1 MEETK
6 EVTVKNKKRP
16 VKAEKPQKPAK
27 DKKKICSI
35 VVFMIGILTLVAGLV
50 FVILNL
56 VKGSDIQDGEYLVS
70 AKQWVLEDGSNCPK
84 ESEESEVNCETSQV
98 IWQFTEIGKGKLT
111 TNGHTNDYDFIW
123 AIEDDKLKIE
133 TSWLYDL
140 ENEYEYSLN
149 QGDGTLTL
157 KENDKEIK
165 FIAEFESETD
175 SESE

>member
-1 MEETK
+1 M
-6 EVTVKNKKRP
+6 
-16 VKAEKPQKPAK
+16 
-27 DKKKICSI
+27 
-35 VVFMIGILTLVAGLV
+35 
-50 FVILNL
+50 
-56 VKGSDIQDGEYLVS
+56 
-70 AKQWVLEDGSNCPK
+70 
-84 ESEESEVNCETSQV
+84 